1 VTISYSAQNAA
12 SVSIAG
18 VSGTTVAGP
27 VIVKPQTTTTYNIV
41 ATGSDGKTASCSVT
55 VTVPATPV
63 GPPPVA
69 IITGPSTIETL
80 YRQLTLDGS
89 ASKNPSG
96 GALTYQWTP
105 IGTGAAVLDQ
115 GQASTRV
122 QLGGLFGDYI
132 FKLTVT
138 NQAGQS
144 DSTTVTVHF
153 VNTNPHIDAKPK

>member
-1 VTISYSAQNAA
+1 VTISYTAANAT

-27 VIVKPQTTTTYNIV
+27 VIVKPLTTTTYNIV
-41 ATGSDGKTASCSVT
+41 ATGADGKTASCSVT
-55 VTVPATPV
+55 VTVPVAPP
-63 GPPPVA
+63 GQPPVA
-69 IITGPSTIETL
+69 IITGPSTIETI
-80 YRQLTLDGS
+80 YRQLNLDGS

-115 GQASTRV
+115 GQAVTRV

-144 DSTTVTVHF
+144 DSTTVTVHY
-153 VNTNPHIDAKPK
+153 VNTNPHIDSKPK